1 MITAKEAR
9 EQVMNNLNCEDELD
23 EIEYHIKRA
32 ISANGLHISSVFYN
46 ISAAKLEK
54 LIGILEEKGY
64 KTSYSNSNRNSYC
77 LYIGW

>member
-23 EIEYHIKRA
+23 EIEYHIKKA
-32 ISANGLHISSVFYN
+32 ISANGLHTSQVFYN
-46 ISAAKLEK
+46 ISDAKLEK
-54 LIGILEEKGY
+54 LISILKEKGY
-64 KTSYSNSNRNSYC
+64 KTSYSSSTRNSYH